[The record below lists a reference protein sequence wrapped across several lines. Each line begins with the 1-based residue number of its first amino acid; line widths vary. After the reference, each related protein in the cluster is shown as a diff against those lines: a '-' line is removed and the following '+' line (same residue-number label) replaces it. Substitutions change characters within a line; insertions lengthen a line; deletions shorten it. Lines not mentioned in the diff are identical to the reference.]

1 MKFIVSILV
10 TAILAYSLG
19 LVFPWWSIA
28 IAGFSSGLLIAQKRI
43 LSFLSAF
50 LALFLTWGAIAFFIS
65 QSNDNILAHRISM
78 LVLKNDN
85 PSMLILVTA
94 LIGGLTAGFFS
105 ITGRSLA
112 IILKKS

>member
-19 LVFPWWSIA
+19 LVLPWWSIA
-28 IAGFSSGLLIAQKRI
+28 IAGFSSGLLIAQKRFF
-43 LSFLSAF
+43 SFLSSF
-50 LALFLTWGAIAFFIS
+50 LAVFLTWGIIAFFIS
-65 QSNDNILAHRISM
+65 QSNDHILAHRISM
-78 LVLKNDN
+78 LVMKNDN
-85 PSMLILVTA
+85 PIMLIVVTA
-94 LIGGLTAGFFS
+94 LIGGITSGFSS